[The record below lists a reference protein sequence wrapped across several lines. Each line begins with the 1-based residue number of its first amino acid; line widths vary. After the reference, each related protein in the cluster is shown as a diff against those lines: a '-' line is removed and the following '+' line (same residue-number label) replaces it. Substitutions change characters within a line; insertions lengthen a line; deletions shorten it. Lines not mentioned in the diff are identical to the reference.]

1 MSWLHRAS
9 SLIAP
14 RSLRK
19 STSSLIAPRSLR
31 KFAERTTTL
40 LLAITFCSSLN
51 AELPTDRLN
60 ELRDHAM
67 QSLAANDREAAAKA
81 TEQILEQCKVSEQ
94 VAIDDPERIRYLI
107 IAAQIDFDAGHPDRA
122 IQTLSDAARD
132 AAPGSAGRVTSLA
145 YLVRIDAIK
154 QQPNPQRAVDT
165 LAESIG
171 LIKEQRSLY
180 DEVQALAIDVLGF
193 SQLTKLEPKDSVE
206 QNLKL
211 LQERL
216 SEVEDTLSAAEIPVG
231 VIRLVRLAL
240 AEYCMRVGMDDSLE
254 TVLRDLRSV
263 IDDDQVAAQWRAK
276 YWSLVVTLRLK
287 RRQLAEAYD
296 AAREFSRQ
304 AKRTG
309 RPDLPVIAN
318 DTLALVA
325 LQMGDYREA
334 RKLLESSREFHQ
346 QNPDLRSA
354 TDWRI
359 NLAKAIEG
367 DRDFIIARN
376 ELIDAQETLQT
387 NKNVDPL
394 RAANVANNLGINY
407 YLTGDF
413 DKAAELAQSAKQIYQ
428 ANVDPADLKIGESSI
443 NLGWIAM
450 AQENLSQAAEHFSD
464 AAKHFK
470 KHYSVRHPRYAE
482 AIACQARVA
491 CLQDDLTSASQWVT
505 QAEALAY
512 QGVCEALSKSPSAR
526 DRLAMI
532 QEARVHP
539 ESVAWPGTLDTFLE
553 LAPQLQIPDADQYN
567 VVLRW
572 KGLADRYDRAFKQ
585 STDTEIKQREQALM
599 QQLHQAYFRR
609 VSMFRRRA
617 LLNEIADLE
626 DQLQDIRRSMS
637 RSENLS
643 LDQNPTAAI
652 VARHLADDELMLDIL
667 QTRVFAKPTKGGSI
681 GAGSRYF
688 AFVLAPSG
696 QVKRVTFGDALNV
709 DAAIVRWRKTITEQ
723 LPDMDVAAR
732 TVASLVQQ
740 PLLDCDLPFS
750 RLRIRGDSMCYLI
763 PWAALPAV
771 NRPGYWIEQVSI
783 ELASEVAAAEIATE
797 TSSGTSKSLLVA
809 GGIDYGPL
817 TQQWPLLPGS
827 LKEAK
832 QVETLFKQ
840 QFPQARVVRLSDS
853 KATEAALARAMVNEH
868 YIHLATHGF
877 FRRENEG
884 DAFAISGA
892 TTLLSTGLIVAP
904 ATDQDPKNAS
914 EQDQYMTAAE
924 IRQLDLSQASLV
936 MLSACESGLGQAQAG
951 QGMAGMF
958 SSFHAAGAEHVIGTL
973 WPVDDDATV
982 AFVQHFYDHLWR
994 QGKSVREAIRGAQV
1008 DMLSATG
1015 SGIRSHP
1022 YAWAAFVCSSR

>member
-1 MSWLHRAS
+1 MSLPCH
-9 SLIAP
+9 L
-14 RSLRK
+14 L
-19 STSSLIAPRSLR
+19 SLIAPRSLR
-31 KFAERTTTL
+31 KFAERITTL
-40 LLAITFCSSLN
+40 LLALTFCSSLN
-51 AELPTDRLN
+51 AEVPTDRLT

-67 QSLAANDREAAAKA
+67 QSLSANDREAAAKA
-81 TEQILEQCKVSEQ
+81 TEQILELCKVSED
-94 VAIDDPERIRYLI
+94 VVVDDPERIRYLI
-107 IAAQIDFDAGHPDRA
+107 IAAQIDFDAGQPDRA

-132 AAPGSAGRVTSLA
+132 AAPGSAGRVTSMA

-154 QQPNPQRAVDT
+154 QQINLQRAVET

-171 LIKEQRSLY
+171 LTDEQRALY
-180 DEVQALAIDVLGF
+180 DEVQSLVIDALAF
-193 SQLTKLEPKDSVE
+193 SQLANLEPKNSVQ
-206 QNLKL
+206 QNFTL

-216 SEVEDTLSAAEIPVG
+216 AEVEQTMTSAEIPVG
-231 VIRLVRLAL
+231 VTRLVRLAL

-254 TVLRDLRSV
+254 TVLRELRSV

-309 RPDLPVIAN
+309 RPDLPMIAN
-318 DTLALVA
+318 DMLALVA

-334 RKLLESSREFHQ
+334 RKLLESSRAFQQ

-376 ELIDAQETLQT
+376 ELIDAQKTLQT
-387 NKNVDPL
+387 NENIDPL

-413 DKAAELAQSAKQIYQ
+413 DKAAELTQSAKQIYQ

-450 AQENLSQAAEHFSD
+450 AQENLPQAAEHFSN

-470 KHYSVRHPRYAE
+470 THYSVHHPRYSE

-491 CLQDDLTSASQWVT
+491 CLQGDLAAASQWVI
-505 QAEALAY
+505 QAEDLAY
-512 QGVCEALSKSPSAR
+512 QGVCQALAKSPSAR
-526 DRLAMI
+526 DRLALI

-572 KGLADRYDRAFKQ
+572 KGLADRYDQAFKE
-585 STDTEIKQREQALM
+585 STDAGIMQREQALM

-609 VSMFRRRA
+609 VSLLRRRG
-617 LLNEIADLE
+617 LLKEIADFE
-626 DQLQDIRRSMS
+626 DQLQEIRRSVS
-637 RSENLS
+637 HKKVHPRDQQPTVDTIALQLS
-643 LDQNPTAAI
+643 N
-652 VARHLADDELMLDIL
+652 DELMLDIL
-667 QTRVFAKPTKGGSI
+667 QTRVFVTPTRGGWI
-681 GAGSRYF
+681 GAGSYYV
-688 AFVLAPSG
+688 AFVMDHRG
-696 QVKRVTFGDALNV
+696 RVKRVSFGDAKNI
-709 DAAIVRWRKTITEQ
+709 DAAIVRWRKTIIEQ
-723 LPDMDVAAR
+723 LPDRDVAAG
-732 TVASLVQQ
+732 TVARLVQQ
-740 PLLDCDLPFS
+740 PLLDCEMPFS
-750 RLRIRGDSMCYLI
+750 KLRVRGDSMFYLV

-771 NRPGYWIEQVSI
+771 NRDGYWIEQVAI
-783 ELASEVAAAEIATE
+783 ELASDVERANITAKAHQDAN
-797 TSSGTSKSLLVA
+797 KSLLVA

-817 TQQWPLLPGS
+817 TRQWPALPGS
-827 LKEAK
+827 LTEAK
-832 QVETLFKQ
+832 QVEALFHQ
-840 QFPQARVVRLSDS
+840 QFPSARVMRLSDT
-853 KATEAALARAMVNEH
+853 KATEAALASAMVGQEF
-868 YIHLATHGF
+868 IHLATHGF
-877 FRRENEG
+877 FRRENTA

-904 ATDQDPKNAS
+904 ARTEDEKTAS
-914 EQDQYMTAAE
+914 EEDQYMTAAE
-924 IRQLDLSQASLV
+924 IRQLNLSRTSLV

-958 SSFHAAGAEHVIGTL
+958 SSFHAAGAENVIGTL
-973 WPVDDDATV
+973 WPVDDAATV
-982 AFVQHFYDHLWR
+982 AFVERFYDHLWR
-994 QGKSVREAIRGAQV
+994 QGKSVTEAIRGAQI
-1008 DMLSATG
+1008 DMLSSAD
-1015 SGIRSHP
+1015 SGLRSHP
-1022 YAWAAFVCSSR
+1022 YAWAAFVCSSRGRNSGIAAIGK